1 MLHLSLGVREIERE
15 TETIK
20 GKRLTWM
27 DRREAFFE
35 PVVTSKADERT
46 VIADFA
52 CAKVLNLEIDPA
64 WSLEH
69 LRREI
74 SLAEEP
80 EAAPVEPTPELTPSD
95 ADRIAALKKELAD
108 LQALEEIEEMPMP
121 PGANALAT
129 ATPAPRKRNATPAAL
144 PVVAPDPLVA

>member
-1 MLHLSLGVREIERE
+1 MLHLSFGVREIERE

-35 PVVTSKADERT
+35 PVVANKADERT
-46 VIADFA
+46 VIADFSR
-52 CAKVLNLEIDPA
+52 AKALNLEIDPA
-64 WSLEH
+64 WSIEH

-80 EAAPVEPTPELTPSD
+80 EAAPVEPEPEVQPTD
-95 ADRIAALKKELAD
+95 ADRIAALKKSWPICRLSKKSRKC
-108 LQALEEIEEMPMP
+108 
-121 PGANALAT
+121 PGDRGAGT
-129 ATPAPRKRNATPAAL
+129 RKRNTTPAAL